1 MTAVLTFLRDG
12 DVDFAPVT
20 SLPDGT
26 PCDVCGTG
34 ALVLA
39 RVYGSDQPVWTVNR
53 PLDYAEGC
61 LDCAALALSV
71 AVLQRS
77 YGGSVVRVEL
87 AADVWNC
94 RDDTGDC

>member
-1 MTAVLTFLRDG
+1 MLAFLRDG

-26 PCDVCGTG
+26 TCPICAVPG

-39 RVYGSDQPVWTVNR
+39 RVYGSDQPVWTAHR

-87 AADVWNC
+87 AAAVWNC